1 MKTKTTLREAVVLLC
16 AALMLVPASAV
27 LADTSTHTVATQQA
41 PKQASNLIWDNVLGV
56 HGSLGGIIVATG
68 RPDGWAEPADDFQ
81 LATPAVIDH
90 IVWQG
95 GYFQTQL
102 AQGDI
107 DYNWDWNVVFWS
119 SYSDGTHPD
128 QQLYNVTISNSSIAR
143 EWWYTYVRPDTGNHY
158 FVQNYSAD
166 LPQTFSADANVKYW
180 ITIRG
185 VGAYPPQACWSR
197 HNITDGG
204 ILLHEAEFRGVLWL
218 KPDWVGLSTMVPDL
232 IEHDLNFQLYG
243 PTADDTPPVT
253 TCVLTGN
260 MSGTNYISPVKVTL
274 TAVDTGS
281 GVASTHY
288 KLDGGSDT
296 TYASAFDVTAAGDHS
311 LVFWSIDNAG
321 NIETA
326 KTQNFTVVNA
336 LDIVIKKGLGITV
349 ELTNSL
355 ATDITSVPWSIS
367 CTGGLILF
375 GASGS
380 GTIPTIAA
388 GATKKV
394 HAFPVG
400 IGSITI
406 TATAGSSTASATGFL
421 LLFLV
426 V

>member
-16 AALMLVPASAV
+16 AALMLIPASVA
-27 LADTSTHTVATQQA
+27 LANTNTHDLSIPQA
-41 PKQASNLIWDNVLGV
+41 PKKADSMIWDNTLGY
-56 HGSLGGIIVATG
+56 HGALGGIIVATG
-68 RPDGWAEPADDFQ
+68 RPDGWAEPVDDFQ
-81 LATPAVIDH
+81 LVQAADITHV
-90 IVWQG
+90 VWQG

-107 DYNWDWNVVFWS
+107 DYNWDWNFVFWNS
-119 SYSDGTHPD
+119 SADDSHPVV
-128 QQLYNVTISNSSIAR
+128 QLYNMTVANASISR
-143 EWWYTYVRPDTGNHY
+143 ELWYIYIRPDTQNHY
-158 FVQNYSAD
+158 WVGNYSCD
-166 LPQTFSADANVKYW
+166 LPQAFHAEANTHYW
-180 ITIRG
+180 VTIRG
-185 VGAYPPQACWSR
+185 VGAYPPQACWVR
-197 HNITDGG
+197 HNESYGG
-204 ILLHEAEFRGVLWL
+204 IKLNEAMFRGVLWG
-218 KPDWVGLSTMVPDL
+218 KPDWVQLHTMAPDGLV
-232 IEHDLNFQLYG
+232 HDLNFQFFG

-253 TCVLTGN
+253 TCTLTGN
-260 MSGTNYISPVKVTL
+260 MSGTNYVSPVKVTL

-296 TYASAFDVTAAGDHS
+296 TYASAFDVTAAGDHI

-336 LDIVIKKGLGITV
+336 LNIVIKKGLGITV

-375 GASGS
+375 GATGS

-421 LLFLV
+421 FLFLV